1 MPGIT
6 IEKAIEILSNSAYSK
21 ATTFNQ
27 DFYDSLKL
35 SVEAMK
41 RISLLRD
48 SLLELQL
55 LLLPGEA
62 LG

>member
-6 IEKAIEILSNSAYSK
+6 IEKAIEILSNSAFSGS
-21 ATTFNQ
+21 TTFDQ
-27 DFYDSLKL
+27 DFRDAEKL
-35 SVEAMK
+35 GIEAMK

-48 SLLELQL
+48 GLLQL
-55 LLLPGEA
+55 QVLLLPGEA